1 MNLGLGKKYKVKD
14 VINIILREL
23 GNKKIKIIKKNSF
36 SEDTWGS
43 YANNYKLISEGWKPQ
58 YDLITGARRTI
69 YEIEK
74 KNLIT
79 AVLTG
84 KGGSKLKDKNIL
96 KFFGR
101 PLLSYPCKAA
111 KKVNL
116 IDNFFVSSE
125 NKKIL
130 QTANKY
136 GYTKI
141 VRPSKLSKK
150 ILYIKMY

>member
-23 GNKKIKIIKKNSF
+23 GIKKKIIKEIHFQKIHGVIS
-36 SEDTWGS
+36 
-43 YANNYKLISEGWKPQ
+43 NNYKLISEGWKPQ

-74 KNLIT
+74 NNLIT

-101 PLLSYPCKAA
+101 PLLSY
-111 KKVNL
+111 
-116 IDNFFVSSE
+116 
-125 NKKIL
+125 L
-130 QTANKY
+130 Q
-136 GYTKI
+136 
-141 VRPSKLSKK
+141 SKK
-150 ILYIKMY
+150 DKLDRQFFCLK